1 MNDELAHLHQ
11 RLAEEGEKMLTFFGG
26 LTDADWSQQV
36 YVSGSGWDVH
46 HVLAHFV
53 SAEVTYLHYLRQT
66 LAGGPGLPP
75 DFDID
80 AFNESQ
86 VPPLSRRAI
95 PALLADLR
103 TARAHTV
110 AVVAGLS
117 PDDLERRGRHPWL
130 GETDLRSV
138 LKLLYRHPMIH
149 LRDIRQ
155 ALKSRSPVGSEGA
168 VPRSDE
174 QRA

>member
-11 RLAEEGEKMLTFFGG
+11 RLADEGEKMLTFFGE
-26 LTDADWSQQV
+26 LTDADWRQQV

-53 SAEVTYLHYLRQT
+53 SAEVTYLYYLRQT
-66 LAGGPGLPP
+66 LDGGPGLPA

-86 VPPLSRRAI
+86 VPPLSRRTV

-103 TARAHTV
+103 TARGNTV
-110 AVVAGLS
+110 AVVAALS
-117 PDDLERRGRHPWL
+117 PGDLERRGRHPWL

-155 ALKSRSPVGSEGA
+155 ALKTRSPVAQEGA
-168 VPRSDE
+168 ATRSDE
-174 QRA
+174 QRP